1 MVHFFFSIYQNSRR
15 IYPFGFLKL
24 KSATKTRNLINTCC
38 LVRAKNIFFL
48 NYLTSIDFLQNVLL
62 LVFQVPLIGAKE
74 NSTRS

>member
-1 MVHFFFSIYQNSRR
+1 MVDFFAMYQNSRR
-15 IYPFGFLKL
+15 INPFGFLKL
-24 KSATKTRNLINTCC
+24 KRATKTRNLINACC
-38 LVRAKNIFFL
+38 LVQSAKNIYFL